1 MLNYVVIIIFEWF
14 SIELFL
20 VHTLELPWPDFLI
33 FSQYNQAPTKFSELQ
48 IQSYLKTVAFRREI
62 DEVQKSAIG
71 RGVGGVQTSRIA
83 SEANREFIFSSSF
96 TGDKQ

>member
-1 MLNYVVIIIFEWF
+1 MVLQCLASLQE
-14 SIELFL
+14 
-20 VHTLELPWPDFLI
+20 P
-33 FSQYNQAPTKFSELQ
+33 AKFSELQ

-62 DEVQKSAIG
+62 EQVQ
-71 RGVGGVQTSRIA
+71 RGAAGKDVGGIQTSKIA